1 MITKTVWIDT
11 GHGGKDPG
19 AARNGLLEKD
29 IALAVSLAIKKELET
44 NYEDVQVMLSRST
57 DVFLELKERTDMANK
72 AGADILVSIHCNAG
86 GGEGGF
92 ESFRST
98 SASTATRSFQNV
110 LHTELMTA
118 LKPFGVIDRGQKS
131 KNLHMCRESRMPAVL
146 TENLFI
152 DVASDAARLK
162 RPEVIAAIV
171 HGHVEGIAKFLGLK
185 KKETGSKMDKANVI
199 AYGKKVEDGL
209 LINGKVYVP
218 LRAVA
223 EARGDHVSWNN
234 TTKTAT
240 VRE

>member
-1 MITKTVWIDT
+1 MKKVWIDG

-19 AARNGLLEKD
+19 AGANGLQEKNIVLTLALE
-29 IALAVSLAIKKELET
+29 IKKQLERD
-44 NYEDVQVMLSRST
+44 YEGVQVLLSRST
-57 DVFLELKERTDMANK
+57 DIFLELSERTEAANK
-72 AGADILVSIHCNAG
+72 AGADILVSLHCNAG
-86 GGEGGF
+86 GGAGGF
-92 ESFRST
+92 ESFRYT
-98 SASTATRSFQNV
+98 SASTASRSLQNV
-110 LHTELMTA
+110 LHTEIMAA
-118 LKPFGVIDRGQKS
+118 LKPFNVIDRGQKS

-152 DVASDAARLK
+152 DVATDAARLK

-223 EARGDHVSWNN
+223 EARGDQVSWNN

-240 VRE
+240 IRE